1 MGYNY
6 MKQQTLCYTDE
17 RNAQIVIELLKAH
30 GITRVVA
37 SPGATN
43 ARLVW
48 MLQCDGSFTLYSA
61 VDERHASYLA
71 CGIAE
76 ETNEPVVISCTGA
89 TSSRNY
95 MSALTEAYY
104 RKLPILAITSSMPIC
119 RLGHMWPQ
127 MTDRT
132 NPPSDTVRLSVQCPI
147 PNSPEEA
154 RACEV
159 TVNRAILE
167 LRRHGGGPVHINLET
182 KASGGFLE
190 GTPPL
195 VHKIMRITENDVWPE
210 LPSGKRIAVWIGSHM
225 PFSDDETVQIER
237 FAESN
242 NAVVFADRTSNYF
255 GKSVVNPALLFS
267 QSLFS
272 NPKYE
277 DLCPD
282 LVIHIGEI
290 SGDYPT
296 FGQLRGRCEVWRVNE
311 DGELRDF
318 LQRLTTVFEMPERS
332 FFSHYAKSLESQN
345 FLDQWK
351 IADDAIRTVL
361 PEIPFSNLWI
371 ASQLSDRLPQNS
383 EIHFGILNSLRSW
396 NMFRSNGI
404 VSFCNVGGFGIDGCV
419 SSMIGASFIH
429 RSKLYFGVFGDLA
442 FFYDLNSI
450 GNRHIGKN
458 LRILVINNGIGVEFA
473 NPGSIGTTVGD
484 NVRDYIAA
492 GEHFANKSRDLLRH
506 MAGDLGF
513 RYISASSKEECA
525 KVKDGFL
532 AAESDK
538 PILMEC
544 FVDANDDATA
554 LSAYRSIEGFEPPP
568 SIRSSLGKMLPP
580 GLKNV
585 IRRVGL

>member
-1 MGYNY
+1 MTPS
-6 MKQQTLCYTDE
+6 KQTPCYTDE

-30 GITRVVA
+30 GIKRVVA

-48 MLQCDGSFTLYSA
+48 MMQCDGAFTMYSA

-119 RLGHMWPQ
+119 RLGQMWPQ
-127 MTDRT
+127 MSDRT

-147 PNSPEEA
+147 PNSLEET
-154 RACEV
+154 RSCEV

-182 KASGGFLE
+182 RASGGFHE
-190 GTPPL
+190 GTPPP
-195 VHKIMRITENDVWPE
+195 VRKIMRITEKDAWPE
-210 LPSGKRIAVWIGSHM
+210 LPSGKRIAVWIGSHL
-225 PFSDDETVQIER
+225 PFSDDETEQIER

-255 GKSVVNPALLFS
+255 GKSVVNPSLLFS
-267 QSLFS
+267 QGLFS
-272 NPKYE
+272 NPNYE
-277 DLCPD
+277 NLRPD
-282 LVIHIGEI
+282 LIIHIGEI

-296 FGQLRGRCEVWRVNE
+296 FGELRGKCDVWRVNE

-318 LQRLTTVFEMPERS
+318 LQKLTTVFEMPERS
-332 FFSHYAKSLESQN
+332 FFAHYAKSQEPQR
-345 FLDQWK
+345 FLGQW
-351 IADDAIRTVL
+351 ISADDAIRTAL

-371 ASQLSDRLPQNS
+371 ASQLSDRIPADS

-419 SSMIGASFIH
+419 SSMIGASFVN
-429 RSKLYFGVFGDLA
+429 SNKLYFGVFGDLA

-458 LRILVINNGIGVEFA
+458 LRILVVNNGIGVEFS
-473 NPGSIGTTVGD
+473 NPGSIGMTVGD

-492 GEHFANKSRDLLRH
+492 GEHFANKSHDLLRH

-513 RYISASSKEECA
+513 QYLSASNKEKFAAAKEC
-525 KVKDGFL
+525 FL
-532 AAESDK
+532 AHESDK
-538 PILMEC
+538 PLLMEC
-544 FVDANDDATA
+544 FVDANDDAAA
-554 LSAYRSIEGFEPPP
+554 LSAYRSIDGFVPPQTVRGTIGKFLP
-568 SIRSSLGKMLPP
+568 S
-580 GLKNV
+580 GLKSA
-585 IRRVGL
+585 IRKVGL

>member
-1 MGYNY
+1 MGCNN
-6 MKQQTLCYTDE
+6 MNNQNPCYTAE
-17 RNAQIVIELLKAH
+17 RNAQIVISLLKAH
-30 GITRVVA
+30 GIKRVVA

-48 MLQCDGSFTLYSA
+48 MMQCDGSFTLYSA

-147 PNSPEEA
+147 PNSLEET

-182 KASGGFLE
+182 RASGGFQE
-190 GTPPL
+190 GTPPPA
-195 VHKIMRITENDVWPE
+195 HMIMRITEKDAWPE
-210 LPSGKRIAVWIGSHM
+210 LPSGKKIAVWIGSHL
-225 PFSDDETVQIER
+225 PFSDDETEQIER

-255 GKSVVNPALLFS
+255 GKSVVNPSLLFS
-267 QSLFS
+267 QGLFS
-272 NPKYE
+272 NPNYE
-277 DLCPD
+277 NLKPD
-282 LVIHIGEI
+282 LIIHIGEI

-296 FGQLRGRCEVWRVNE
+296 FGELRGKCDVWRVNE

-318 LQRLTTVFEMPERS
+318 MQRLTTVFEMQEQT
-332 FFSHYAKSLESQN
+332 FFAHYAKSPEPQS
-345 FLDQWK
+345 FLDHWRS
-351 IADDAIRTVL
+351 ADDAIRTAL
-361 PEIPFSNLWI
+361 PKIPFSNIWI
-371 ASQLSDRLPQNS
+371 AGQLSDRIPPDS
-383 EIHFGILNSLRSW
+383 ELHFGILNSLRSW
-396 NMFRSNGI
+396 NMFKSNGI

-419 SSMIGASFIH
+419 SSMIGASFVNS
-429 RSKLYFGVFGDLA
+429 RKLYFGVFGDLA

-458 LRILVINNGIGVEFA
+458 LRILVVNNGIGVEFA
-473 NPGSIGTTVGD
+473 NPGSIGMTVGD

-492 GEHFANKSRDLLRH
+492 GEHFANKSPDLLRH

-513 RYISASSKEECA
+513 QYLSASNKEEFAVA
-525 KVKDGFL
+525 KDAFL
-532 AAESDK
+532 SPESDK
-538 PILMEC
+538 PVLLEC
-544 FVDANDDATA
+544 FVDANDDAAA
-554 LSAYRSIEGFEPPP
+554 LSAYRSIEGFVPPQTVRGA
-568 SIRSSLGKMLPP
+568 IGKMLPS
-580 GLKNV
+580 GLKSV
-585 IRRVGL
+585 IKKVGL

>member
-1 MGYNY
+1 MAMNV
-6 MKQQTLCYTDE
+6 KTPCYTDE
-17 RNAQIVIELLKAH
+17 RNAQIVIALLKAH
-30 GITRVVA
+30 GIKRVVA

-48 MLQCDGSFTLYSA
+48 MMQCDGAFKLYSA

-119 RLGHMWPQ
+119 RLGQMWPQ
-127 MTDRT
+127 MSDRT

-147 PNSPEEA
+147 PNSSEET

-182 KASGGFLE
+182 RASGGFQE
-190 GTPPL
+190 GTPPPAR
-195 VHKIMRITENDVWPE
+195 KIMRITEKDTWPD
-210 LPSGKRIAVWIGSHM
+210 LPSGKRIAVWIGSHL
-225 PFSDDETVQIER
+225 PFSEDETKQIER

-255 GKSVVNPALLFS
+255 GKSVVNPSLLFS
-267 QSLFS
+267 QGIFS
-272 NPKYE
+272 NPDYE
-277 DLCPD
+277 KLRPD
-282 LVIHIGEI
+282 LIIHIGEI

-296 FGQLRGRCEVWRVNE
+296 FGQLRGNCEVWRVNE

-318 LQRLTTVFEMPERS
+318 LQKLTTVFEMSEQS
-332 FFSHYAKSLESQN
+332 FFSHYAKT
-345 FLDQWK
+345 LDQQGFLSEWRSV
-351 IADDAIRTVL
+351 DDAIREVL
-361 PEIPFSNLWI
+361 PDIPFSNLWI
-371 ASQLSDRLPQNS
+371 ASQLSDKMPPNS
-383 EIHFGILNSLRSW
+383 ELHFGILNSLRSW

-419 SSMIGASFIH
+419 SSMIGASFVNSD
-429 RSKLYFGVFGDLA
+429 RLYFGVFGDLA

-458 LRILVINNGIGVEFA
+458 LRILVVNNGIGVEFA
-473 NPGSIGTTVGD
+473 NPGSIGTTVGY

-492 GEHFANKSRDLLRH
+492 GEHFANKSHNLLRH

-513 RYISASSKEECA
+513 KYLSASSKEEFA
-525 KVKDGFL
+525 VAKDGFL
-532 AAESDK
+532 ATESDK

-544 FVDANDDATA
+544 FVDADDDAAA
-554 LSAYRSIEGFEPPP
+554 LSAYRSIEGFAP
-568 SIRSSLGKMLPP
+568 SQTVRGAIGKMLPS
-580 GLKNV
+580 GLKSV
-585 IRRVGL
+585 IKKVGL